1 MADKIKWGIL
11 GTGKI
16 AHKFTADLLLVQQAE
31 LTAVASRSIEKAAR
45 FGAEFHSAKYYG
57 TYLELAN
64 DPEIDVVYIAT
75 PHVFHCENTLMCLK
89 AGKSVLCEKPLGMNA
104 REVGAMIREAKSSNL
119 FLMEALWTRF
129 IPATEKLIEVIEK
142 GVIGEITNLQSD
154 FGYAAGYDPNGRLF
168 NKVLGGGA
176 LLDIGIYPVYLS
188 LLLMGMP
195 ATIRATA
202 VFTDSGVDA
211 SCTIQFGYENGAHA
225 DLEATLQENT
235 PIEAL
240 IKGTKGSIKMHKRFH
255 HTEKL
260 TVTEFGKSSEIL
272 NIPYHGNGY
281 FHEIEEVISCL
292 QNHEIQS
299 MKMPH
304 SMSMNLIT
312 TLDKIRKE
320 IDLTYEGDDGE

>member
-1 MADKIKWGIL
+1 MADKIKWGLL

-16 AHKFTADLLLVQQAE
+16 AHKFAADLRLVQQAE

-45 FGAEFHSAKYYG
+45 FGAQFHAVKQYG

-75 PHVFHCENTLMCLK
+75 PLVFDLDNTLMCLK
-89 AGKSVLCEKPLGMNA
+89 AGKCVLCEKPMGMNA
-104 REVGAMIREAKSSNL
+104 REVGAMLREAKSSNL

-142 GVIGEITNLQSD
+142 EVIGKITNLQSD
-154 FGYAAGYDPNGRLF
+154 FGYAAGYDPESRLF
-168 NKVLGGGA
+168 NKKLGGGA
-176 LLDIGIYPVYLS
+176 LLDIGLYPVYLS

-195 ATIRATA
+195 AIIRASA
-202 VFTDSGVDA
+202 VITDSGVDA
-211 SCTIQFGYENGAHA
+211 SCAIQFGYENGAHA
-225 DLEATLQENT
+225 DLVATLQENT

-260 TVTEFGKSSEIL
+260 TVTVFGKSPEIL
-272 NIPYHGNGY
+272 NMPYLGNGY

-299 MKMPH
+299 RKMPH
-304 SMSMNLIT
+304 AMSMNLIA

-320 IDLTYEGDDGE
+320 INLTYEGDDGE

>member
-1 MADKIKWGIL
+1 MAEKIKWGIL

-16 AHKFTADLLLVQQAE
+16 AHKFAADLRLVQQAE
-31 LTAVASRSIEKAAR
+31 LRAVASRSIEKAAR
-45 FGAEFHSAKYYG
+45 FGAEFHAVKYYG

-89 AGKSVLCEKPLGMNA
+89 AGKSVLCEKPMGMNA
-104 REVGAMIREAKSSNL
+104 HEVGAMIRESKSSNL

-142 GVIGEITNLQSD
+142 GVVGEITRLQSD
-154 FGYAAGYDPNGRLF
+154 FGYAAGYDPESRLF
-168 NKVLGGGA
+168 NKKLGGGA
-176 LLDIGIYPVYLS
+176 LLDIGLYPVYLS

-195 ATIRATA
+195 ASIRASAILTK
-202 VFTDSGVDA
+202 SGVDA
-211 SCTIQFGYENGAHA
+211 SCVIHFGYENGTQA

-260 TVTEFGKSSEIL
+260 IVTEFGKSPKIL
-272 NIPYHGNGY
+272 NIPYRGNGY
-281 FHEIEEVISCL
+281 FHEIEEVISCI

-299 MKMPH
+299 LKMPH
-304 SMSMNLIT
+304 SMSMDLIT
-312 TLDKIRKE
+312 TLDKIRQE